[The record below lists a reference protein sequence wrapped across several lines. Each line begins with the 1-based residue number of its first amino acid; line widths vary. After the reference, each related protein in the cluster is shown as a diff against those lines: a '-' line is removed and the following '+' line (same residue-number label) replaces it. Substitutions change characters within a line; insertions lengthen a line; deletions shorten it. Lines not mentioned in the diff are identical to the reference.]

1 MVKNELSSSAK
12 KVQDILIAFNKNYK
26 VIELPDSTRTAKDA
40 AMAIGCDVAQ
50 IVKSIV
56 FMSSETKRA
65 VLVIASGIN
74 RINEAKIS
82 SRIEKSIVKADGDFV
97 RNATGYAIGG
107 VPPVGQPSS
116 VIIFIDEDLMQY
128 KKVWAAAGT
137 PHAVFELDPSDLP
150 GLTSGVV
157 IDIH

>member
-12 KVQDILIAFNKNYK
+12 KVQDILSTFNKTYK
-26 VIELPDSTRTAKDA
+26 VKELPDSTRTAKDA
-40 AMAIGCDVAQ
+40 ALAIGCDVAQ

-65 VLVIASGIN
+65 VMVIASGTN

-82 SRIEKSIVKADGDFV
+82 SRIAESVVKADGDFV

-116 VIIFIDEDLMQY
+116 VIIFIDGDLMQY
-128 KKVWAAAGT
+128 EKVWAAAGT
-137 PHAVFELDPSDLP
+137 PHAVFELNPLDLP
-150 GLTSGVV
+150 ALSGGLV